1 MILFFSTLCPLCLR
15 RTKEAEFLL
24 QGDKEVSQEPA
35 SANGRPGSGQRAN
48 QSTGLSPR
56 PL

>member
-24 QGDKEVSQEPA
+24 QGDKEVSQRQPM
-35 SANGRPGSGQRAN
+35 SGQDRA
-48 QSTGLSPR
+48 SGPIRKRASLR
-56 PL
+56 P